1 MLNLGMSRAIIIN
14 SSNANSVLAEIK
26 NIKKLHYEDFCTSG
40 IVIFFDRYDDI
51 ICFGASYDDILELAH
66 DLTPPHAKGYYII
79 KDVKEPLDEDE
90 VDNIYD
96 SLMEERLSIF
106 LVQEQEPIK
115 VTICLN

>member
-1 MLNLGMSRAIIIN
+1 
-14 SSNANSVLAEIK
+14 VLAD
-26 NIKKLHYEDFCTSG
+26 IKKISNLHYENFYTSG
-40 IVIFFDRYDDI
+40 VIVFFDRYDEI

-79 KDVKEPLDEDE
+79 KDVKEPLSEDE

-96 SLMEERLSIF
+96 ALLEEKLSIF

-115 VTICLN
+115 VTICQN

>member
-1 MLNLGMSRAIIIN
+1 MSRAIIIN
-14 SSNANSVLAEIK
+14 SSNANSVLAD
-26 NIKKLHYEDFCTSG
+26 IKKISNLHYENFYTSG
-40 IVIFFDRYDDI
+40 VIVFFDRYDEI

-79 KDVKEPLDEDE
+79 KDVKEPLSEDE

-96 SLMEERLSIF
+96 ALLEEKLSIF

-115 VTICLN
+115 VTICQN